1 MDNKNNKL
9 NILKSIV
16 KSILIL
22 LIVIFAIYVIIASNK
37 SNITTNTSISTDI
50 KIDEKIEE
58 STEETVIEYT
68 ENKSEL
74 INNILESEFIVKNIS
89 NPRVVELTTINEN
102 NADSYEYNNQL
113 CIVSGEADEKISN
126 NISNFSLDIIF
137 DKDNTKLESLQVQFE
152 IINNID
158 MSMQYISEVS
168 TMLSGVL
175 NNEEINSLAISNIEK
190 DIIINGDTFKASQS
204 TNNTNESIII
214 IFKITKNKLENSIS
228 IEEIKDLNLDIPTLP
243 RIANNYLDDKFIEKL
258 NTSIV
263 SNTIDKEDFNL
274 DRLSRYIT
282 SSIEDNTMIYKSSL
296 TGTVV
301 TISNSIMKK
310 DSSNTLENDNYSISI
325 QFSESS
331 DDFLKEKAVEL
342 SKELFNREITKENIL
357 EIDNNTYTLSENNVK
372 VDISNNSLMISTDYS
387 TIEEV
392 QTVETS
398 ETVETSK

>member
-9 NILKSIV
+9 NILSLIV

-50 KIDEKIEE
+50 EIDEKIEE
-58 STEETVIEYT
+58 SAEETIIEYA

-74 INNILESEFIVKNIS
+74 VNNLLESEFIVKNIS

-126 NISNFSLDIIF
+126 NISNFSLGIIF

-214 IFKITKNKLENSIS
+214 IFKITKNKLENIIS
-228 IEEIKDLNLDIPTLP
+228 I
-243 RIANNYLDDKFIEKL
+243 
-258 NTSIV
+258 
-263 SNTIDKEDFNL
+263 
-274 DRLSRYIT
+274 
-282 SSIEDNTMIYKSSL
+282 
-296 TGTVV
+296 
-301 TISNSIMKK
+301 
-310 DSSNTLENDNYSISI
+310 
-325 QFSESS
+325 
-331 DDFLKEKAVEL
+331 
-342 SKELFNREITKENIL
+342 
-357 EIDNNTYTLSENNVK
+357 
-372 VDISNNSLMISTDYS
+372 
-387 TIEEV
+387 
-392 QTVETS
+392 
-398 ETVETSK
+398 